1 MLLFTTIL
9 NIKTTKKSKI
19 IYVIIW
25 GIVGYLIRNFIPD
38 PYGALINI
46 PAIVVLIRFI
56 LKTSWLK
63 SFLAEF
69 LSIGIS
75 SVLELFVFKLYL
87 SAFHVPYEL
96 MMTAPFYRVI
106 STLSIYLCFY
116 LIYRI
121 IRYCKFHIDLENMSK
136 HNKILFF
143 GNTILGMIAIGTQ
156 FYLISFYSD
165 KMPIAITVVS
175 MLSLLAYFIISFYSL
190 FSTNKLDTTARNLE
204 KEQLYNK
211 TLTILHDNM
220 RGFKHDFHNI
230 VQGLGGYIDRK
241 DLDGLKNY
249 YMQLLQDCNR
259 VNNLTALSPAV
270 INNPAIYNILAAKY
284 HRADE
289 NGIQINLAI
298 EASIECNEKVINVVF
313 RKEDVKRRLS
323 MLVENTYIQKD
334 IDIDKIFEKS
344 YSTKSKKTN
353 SGLGLWEIRQIL
365 RRNNHLNLF
374 TSKNDTL
381 FKQQFEIYY

>member
-1 MLLFTTIL
+1 MEIFQTIWTALTTPNETLLGILSIPLYFVDALVNMLLFTTIL

-220 RGFKHDFHNI
+220 R
-230 VQGLGGYIDRK
+230 
-241 DLDGLKNY
+241 
-249 YMQLLQDCNR
+249 LQ
-259 VNNLTALSPAV
+259 T
-270 INNPAIYNILAAKY
+270 
-284 HRADE
+284 
-289 NGIQINLAI
+289 
-298 EASIECNEKVINVVF
+298 
-313 RKEDVKRRLS
+313 
-323 MLVENTYIQKD
+323 
-334 IDIDKIFEKS
+334 
-344 YSTKSKKTN
+344 
-353 SGLGLWEIRQIL
+353 
-365 RRNNHLNLF
+365 
-374 TSKNDTL
+374 
-381 FKQQFEIYY
+381 